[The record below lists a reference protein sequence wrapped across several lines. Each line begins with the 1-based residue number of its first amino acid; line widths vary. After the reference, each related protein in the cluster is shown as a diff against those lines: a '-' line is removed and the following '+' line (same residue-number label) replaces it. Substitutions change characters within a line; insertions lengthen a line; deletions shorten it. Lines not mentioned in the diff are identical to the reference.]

1 MKLSK
6 EREER
11 IDSLKSELLQVSEA
25 YHIADTELIKVS
37 NQLQLVTSQLSAI
50 TTEYSN
56 TVENSER

>member
-11 IDSLKSELLQVSEA
+11 IDSLKSEFLQVSEA